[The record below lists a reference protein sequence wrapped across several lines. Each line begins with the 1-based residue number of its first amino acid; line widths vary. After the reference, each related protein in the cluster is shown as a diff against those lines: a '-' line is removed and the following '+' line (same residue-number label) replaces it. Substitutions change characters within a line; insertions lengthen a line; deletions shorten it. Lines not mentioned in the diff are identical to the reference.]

1 MARGRMISRTLGSS
15 RRFAS
20 IADHAGRLTD
30 FAQALY
36 PLLVSHADDF
46 GRLEGDAFT
55 VKHRVFPV
63 SVRRVADFQQALVV
77 LHEVGLIAR
86 YAVDDNEYLEIC
98 QFSPHQEGLHK
109 RTRSRFPE
117 PPRDSGNRKAS
128 SGKFRESPGDSG
140 DSRKFREIPSQ
151 EKGTEEKGTEEN
163 RSQIRT
169 GGVLSCTEDGAPTGL
184 SPPPADA
191 LATRAGAFCTRY
203 RWTFYPE
210 IQGVAY
216 TPQQR
221 VEVSDLESATR
232 LAMVYTDEQ
241 LDTMARFFL
250 AIPEERERMFKN
262 AKRTI
267 TMLLNMAEPIAKK
280 LWGTHA
286 ASA

>member
-86 YAVDDNEYLEIC
+86 YTVDDNEYLEIC

-128 SGKFRESPGDSG
+128 SGKFRESPVDSG

-151 EKGTEEKGTEEN
+151 EKGTEENRTEEN

-169 GGVLSCTEDGAPTGL
+169 GGVISRTEDGATTEH
-184 SPPPADA
+184 PPALWRRLWEHRWPDGIYRTSARDLAELERLVAQFGAVDVTARIGRYLARPDA
-191 LATRAGAFCTRY
+191 ELVRRMHPLGIFLQQVNEYREQTDPLTAATQAF
-203 RWTFYPE
+203 
-210 IQGVAY
+210 
-216 TPQQR
+216 
-221 VEVSDLESATR
+221 VE
-232 LAMVYTDEQ
+232 
-241 LDTMARFFL
+241 
-250 AIPEERERMFKN
+250 
-262 AKRTI
+262 
-267 TMLLNMAEPIAKK
+267 
-280 LWGTHA
+280 GT
-286 ASA
+286 

>member
-77 LHEVGLIAR
+77 LHEIGLIAR
-86 YAVDDNEYLEIC
+86 YTVDDNEYLEIC

-117 PPRDSGNRKAS
+117 PPTRDSGNRKVS
-128 SGKFRESPGDSG
+128 SGKVRESPGKSG
-140 DSRKFREIPSQ
+140 RFWKFREIPGNS
-151 EKGTEEKGTEEN
+151 
-163 RSQIRT
+163 
-169 GGVLSCTEDGAPTGL
+169 
-184 SPPPADA
+184 
-191 LATRAGAFCTRY
+191 
-203 RWTFYPE
+203 
-210 IQGVAY
+210 
-216 TPQQR
+216 
-221 VEVSDLESATR
+221 
-232 LAMVYTDEQ
+232 
-241 LDTMARFFL
+241 
-250 AIPEERERMFKN
+250 IPREGN
-262 AKRTI
+262 
-267 TMLLNMAEPIAKK
+267 
-280 LWGTHA
+280 
-286 ASA
+286 